1 MPQPDALFTDS
12 TPLKTTQGKGFA
24 VEYSNGRKIAAA
36 VGVTLIL
43 ASASG
48 GTSVMNAIVPF
59 LLEGMQV
66 SLTTF
71 MIGPTVATILSFAMS
86 AIGVKIIDIITPKW
100 CMLIGTVCSAV
111 TIYMVGT
118 ATSFVFWIIANILNG
133 IVLAFATY
141 AAAGGVIAV
150 FYGKDTQKAFGV
162 VGGLTALVV
171 AAWMAATSALLTTM
185 TYSQLFTIYA
195 VGVLVIGV
203 VCNFILIGKVPSRRK
218 EAAGSGTAASS
229 EKEATDVPGF
239 TFSETLKKG
248 ASIYCFLIAMFVVAW
263 CASGIT
269 SYASVY
275 YTSFGMAATTA
286 AAMLSIY
293 SFTAA
298 ILKLASGFI
307 LKKIGPKAMSIV
319 IYLGFALGIVCMLV
333 WSQTQ
338 IAALAVIGIV
348 FCAFISYATMIPGLF
363 VPDLYGMK
371 DYTGINS
378 AGVAGYYAGAI
389 TVLLGLSIAI
399 GILGYFNAFVVLAV
413 AAVVAMAFMLVA
425 VATSP
430 MKKAAK
436 ETTKKNLES

>member
-1 MPQPDALFTDS
+1 M
-12 TPLKTTQGKGFA
+12 G
-24 VEYSNGRKIAAA
+24 YSKGRKTAAA

-66 SLTTF
+66 NLTTF

-86 AIGVKIIDIITPKW
+86 AVGVKIIDIISPKW
-100 CMLIGTVCSAV
+100 CMLIGSVCSAL
-111 TIYMVGT
+111 TMYMVGT

-141 AAAGGVIAV
+141 AAAGGVVAV
-150 FYGKDTQKAFGV
+150 FYGESTQKAFGV
-162 VGGLTALVV
+162 VGGLTALLV
-171 AAWMAATSALLTTM
+171 AAWMAVTSVLLNVM
-185 TYSQLFTIYA
+185 PYSQLFTIYS
-195 VGVLVIGV
+195 VGIVVIGV
-203 VCNFILIGKVPSRRK
+203 FCNFVLIGKIPRRK
-218 EAAGSGTAASS
+218 LAAKAEGSGPASAPA
-229 EKEATDVPGF
+229 EDIPGY
-239 TFSETLKKG
+239 TFAETLKKG
-248 ASIYCFLIAMFVVAW
+248 ASIYFFLIAMFLVAW

-286 AAMLSIY
+286 AAMLSLY
-293 SFTAA
+293 SFAA
-298 ILKLASGFI
+298 AFLKLASGFI
-307 LKKIGPKAMSIV
+307 LKKIGAKAMSIM
-319 IYLGFALGIVCMLV
+319 IYLGFAVGIGCLLI

-338 IAALAVIGIV
+338 LFPLAVIGIV
-348 FCAFISYATMIPGLF
+348 LCAFISYSTMIPGLF

-378 AGVAGYYAGAI
+378 AGLAGYYLGAV
-389 TVLLGLSIAI
+389 TVLFGLSIVI
-399 GILGYFNAFVVLAV
+399 GFLGYFNAFVVLAV
-413 AAVVAMAFMLVA
+413 AALVTMGFMLAA

-430 MKKAAK
+430 FKAGK
-436 ETTKKNLES
+436 ERQRKEIES

>member
-1 MPQPDALFTDS
+1 MGYS
-12 TPLKTTQGKGFA
+12 KGKRI
-24 VEYSNGRKIAAA
+24 SAA

-86 AIGVKIIDIITPKW
+86 AVGIKIIDIISPKW
-100 CMLIGTVCSAV
+100 CMLIGSVCSAL
-111 TIYMVGT
+111 TMYMVGT
-118 ATSFVFWIIANILNG
+118 ATSFVLWIIANILNG

-141 AAAGGVIAV
+141 AAAGGVVAV
-150 FYGKDTQKAFGV
+150 FFKENTQKAFGV
-162 VGGLTALVV
+162 VGGLAALLI
-171 AAWMAATSALLTTM
+171 AIWMAVTSVLLNVM
-185 TYSQLFTIYA
+185 PYPQLFTIYA
-195 VGVLVIGV
+195 VGIVAIGV
-203 VCNFILIGKVPSRRK
+203 FCNLVLIGKIPRRK
-218 EAAGSGTAASS
+218 VSAKAQESDEAAGTSQAAP
-229 EKEATDVPGF
+229 ELPGF
-239 TFSETLKKG
+239 TFAETLKKS
-248 ASIYCFLIAMFVVAW
+248 ASIYCFLIAMFLVAW

-275 YTSFGMAATTA
+275 YASFGMAATTA
-286 AAMLSIY
+286 AAMLSVY
-293 SFTAA
+293 TFTSAF
-298 ILKLASGFI
+298 LKLASGFI
-307 LKKIGPKAMSIV
+307 LKKIGAKAMSIV
-319 IYLGFALGIVCMLV
+319 IYLGFAVGIVCLLV

-338 IAALAVIGIV
+338 LFPLAIIGIV

-378 AGVAGYYAGAI
+378 AGMAGYYAGAV
-389 TVLLGLSIAI
+389 TVLFGLSIVI
-399 GILGYFNAFVVLAV
+399 GMLGYFNAFVVLAV
-413 AAVVAMAFMLVA
+413 AALVTMGFMLVA

-430 MKKAAK
+430 MRK
-436 ETTKKNLES
+436 TKGERRSQGSEG

>member
-1 MPQPDALFTDS
+1 M
-12 TPLKTTQGKGFA
+12 
-24 VEYSNGRKIAAA
+24 EYSNGRKIAAA

-66 SLTTF
+66 NLTTF

-86 AIGVKIIDIITPKW
+86 AVGVKIIDIITPKW
-100 CMLIGTVCSAV
+100 CMLIGSVCSAV
-111 TIYMVGT
+111 TMYMVGT

-150 FYGKDTQKAFGV
+150 FYGADTQKAFGV

-171 AAWMAATSALLTTM
+171 AAWMAATSALLATM

-195 VGVLVIGV
+195 IGVLVIGV
-203 VCNFILIGKVPSRRK
+203 ICNFVLIGNVPNRRK
-218 EAAGSGTAASS
+218 AAAAASAGAGGDTAA
-229 EKEATDVPGF
+229 EKLASDVPGF
-239 TFSETLKKG
+239 TFSETLRKG

-286 AAMLSIY
+286 AAMLSVY

-307 LKKIGPKAMSIV
+307 IKKIGAKAMSIV
-319 IYLGFALGIVCMLV
+319 IYLGFALGIVCILI

-338 IAALAVIGIV
+338 VMALAVIGIV

-378 AGVAGYYAGAI
+378 AGVAGYYAGAV
-389 TVLLGLSIAI
+389 TVLLGLSIVI
-399 GILGYFNAFVVLAV
+399 GILGYFNAFVVLAI

-430 MKKAAK
+430 MRKTAEKASK
-436 ETTKKNLES
+436 Q